1 MRGMLIWDG
10 EIPRRCMFFFSI
22 RWHSSTWHPLQ
33 ASVCVFSDR
42 TMAHQHLAFVGG
54 QRVCVFSDRTMAHQH
69 LAFVA
74 GQRVCLFWPHDGTS
88 ALGIRCRPACV
99 SFLTSRWRISTWHSL
114 QASVCVFSDRTMAHH
129 HLAFVAGQRVCLFW
143 PHDGA
148 SALGIRCR
156 PARVSFLTA
165 RWHIS
170 THDESA
176 RAFQSFCREVP
187 SEKYNRSRKKKN
199 FACLLDLHA
208 VFFADRGSMESQ
220 VKESLEMLTG
230 YCILWGGARLQSRG
244 VEGVTGCSGEGLHS
258 RSWSICYYFAATIA
272 SDGCLWLW
280 ILRSWVCF
288 DSASTDMFC
297 WEAPSWK
304 VVEWR
309 ASPGAAGRG
318 CTLEFEA
325 LDTIMLPLLH
335 PMAAY

>member
-1 MRGMLIWDG
+1 
-10 EIPRRCMFFFSI
+10 
-22 RWHSSTWHPLQ
+22 
-33 ASVCVFSDR
+33 
-42 TMAHQHLAFVGG
+42 
-54 QRVCVFSDRTMAHQH
+54 MAHQH

-88 ALGIRCRPACV
+88 SLGIRCRPACV
-99 SFLTSRWRISTWHSL
+99 SFLTARWRISTWHSL
-114 QASVCVFSDRTMAHH
+114 QASACVFSDRTMAHQH
-129 HLAFVAGQRVCLFW
+129 SWWIC
-143 PHDGA
+143 P
-148 SALGIRCR
+148 GISKLLPGSSVR
-156 PARVSFLTA
+156 
-165 RWHIS
+165 
-170 THDESA
+170 
-176 RAFQSFCREVP
+176 
-187 SEKYNRSRKKKN
+187 KNNRSRKKKN

-309 ASPGAAGRG
+309 TSPGAAGRG